1 MNLELTNKVF
11 IVSGSSRGIGKG
23 IADVLLKE
31 GARVAITGLDAE
43 EVHDTYEEFSVIFP
57 GKIIECG
64 GDLNKKG
71 TLLLLEISVRE
82 KWERVDGLIANAG
95 AVKPVASWEIP
106 DEDWEWYFK
115 ANFRV
120 AVRFVTHF
128 IPYLKETRGSIVFIG
143 SIAGLEDIGAPLPY
157 SASKAAL
164 TMYAKGLA
172 RKLAPDS
179 IRVNTI
185 SPGNVIFP
193 GGNWDN
199 KRKSDPEGI
208 EKMLKEKVPLQ
219 QFGAPHDIGNLAAF
233 LVSDKARF
241 ITGSS
246 IVIDGG
252 QTALFV

>member
-1 MNLELTNKVF
+1 MNLELTDKVF
-11 IVSGSSRGIGKG
+11 IISGASRGIGKG
-23 IADVLLKE
+23 IADVLLQE
-31 GARVAITGLDAE
+31 NANVAITGLDPE
-43 EVHDTYEEFSVIFP
+43 EVHDTYKEFNEKYP

-64 GDLNKKG
+64 GDLNEKS
-71 TLLLLEISVRE
+71 TLLLLETSVRN
-82 KWERVDGLIANAG
+82 KWGRIDGLVANAG

-106 DEDWEWYFK
+106 DADWEWYFE
-115 ANFRV
+115 ANFKL

-128 IPYLKETRGSIVFIG
+128 IPYLKETRGAIVFIG

-157 SASKAAL
+157 SVSKTAL

-185 SPGNVIFP
+185 APGNIIFP

-199 KRKSDPEGI
+199 KRKANPEGI
-208 EKMLKEKVPLQ
+208 EKMLKEKVPLKR
-219 QFGAPHDIGNLAAF
+219 FGTPHDIGNLAAV
-233 LVSDKARF
+233 LVSDKAGF
-241 ITGSS
+241 ITGSC

-252 QTALFV
+252 QTTFFV